1 LLADPHGAL
10 HFSNVEVDFVI
21 RSLYKAVKSG
31 SQEAARSM
39 TARPLKDVTVL
50 EMGTFITGP
59 AAGMLLA
66 DLGARVIKIEQPGTG
81 DPFRA
86 FKGGLYSPHF
96 QTYNRNKLSITLDTR
111 QPEDLATLDRLIE
124 TADVFI
130 QNFRPGVAARLNVD
144 PQRLRGL
151 KPRLIYASISGFGS
165 EGPDRDRPA
174 FDTVAQA
181 SSGFLRLLVNPE
193 HPRVV
198 GPAIAD
204 AMTGF
209 YAAQGI
215 LAALHE
221 RHASGQGRLV
231 ETSMF
236 EAMAHFNLDDFT
248 HLLSA
253 DEVMGPYS
261 RPHVSQSYVFECAD
275 GKWLALHMSSPP
287 KFWENL
293 AEAVGRPDM
302 LALPAFASREARIA
316 HYDDVIAF
324 LAPIFA
330 TRNREDWCAELTARE
345 VPNAPVRTSQEVV
358 DSAQAKALGLVVED
372 PAGPHG
378 RFRTIRSPLSFDGE
392 RMGEVTAPPVLGQHD
407 AAIKG

>member
-1 LLADPHGAL
+1 
-10 HFSNVEVDFVI
+10 
-21 RSLYKAVKSG
+21 
-31 SQEAARSM
+31 M
-39 TARPLKDVTVL
+39 TAKPLQNVTVL

-66 DLGARVIKIEQPGTG
+66 DLGADVIKIERPGTG
-81 DPFRA
+81 DPFRS

-96 QTYNRNKLSITLDTR
+96 QTYNRNKRSLTLDTR
-111 QPEDLATLDRLIE
+111 DPEDLAVFDALVAK
-124 TADVFI
+124 ADVFI
-130 QNFRPGVAARLNVD
+130 QNFRPGVADRLSVD
-144 PQRLRGL
+144 AERLQAINPKL
-151 KPRLIYASISGFGS
+151 VYASISGFGT

-181 SSGFLRLLVNPE
+181 ASGFLRLLVNPE

-209 YAAQGI
+209 YTALGI
-215 LAALHE
+215 LAALNE
-221 RHASGQGRLV
+221 RQGSDKGRVV

-236 EAMAHFNLDDFT
+236 EAMCHFNLDDFT
-248 HLLSA
+248 HLLSV

-293 AEAVGRPDM
+293 ATAVGQPDM
-302 LALPAFASREARIA
+302 LQLPAFESRNARIS

-330 TRNREDWCAELTARE
+330 MKDRAHWVGELTRLE
-345 VPNAPVRTSQEVV
+345 VPNSEVRSSTEVLA
-358 DSAQAKALGLVVED
+358 SEQAKVLGIEVSD

-378 RFRTIRSPLSFDGE
+378 EFRTIRSPLSFDGE
-392 RMGEVTAPPVLGQHD
+392 RMTSVTAPPVLGQD
-407 AAIKG
+407 DEAIRASLKG

>member
-1 LLADPHGAL
+1 
-10 HFSNVEVDFVI
+10 
-21 RSLYKAVKSG
+21 
-31 SQEAARSM
+31 M
-39 TARPLKDVTVL
+39 TVRPLKNVTVL

-66 DLGARVIKIEQPGTG
+66 DLGAEVIKIERPGLG
-81 DPFRA
+81 DPFRS

-96 QTYNRNKLSITLDTR
+96 QTYNRNKRSLTLDTR
-111 QPEDLATLDRLIE
+111 DEEDLAVLDALIAK
-124 TADVFI
+124 ADVFI
-130 QNFRPGVAARLNVD
+130 QNFRPGVADKLNVD
-144 PQRLRGL
+144 AARL
-151 KPRLIYASISGFGS
+151 KAINPELIYASISGFGA

-181 SSGFLRLLVNPE
+181 ASGFLRLLVNPE

-209 YAAQGI
+209 YTALGV
-215 LAALHE
+215 LAALNE
-221 RHASGQGRLV
+221 RNETGKGRLV

-236 EAMAHFNLDDFT
+236 EAMCHFNLDDFT
-248 HLLSA
+248 HLLSV

-293 AEAVGRPDM
+293 ATAVGRPDM
-302 LALPAFASREARIA
+302 LDLPAFESREARIS
-316 HYDDVIAF
+316 HYEDVVAF

-330 TRNREDWCAELTARE
+330 TKDRALWAAELTRLE
-345 VPNAPVRTSQEVV
+345 VPNSEVRTSTEVLES
-358 DSAQAKALGLVVED
+358 DQAKVLGIEVKD
-372 PAGPHG
+372 AAGPHG
-378 RFRTIRSPLSFDGE
+378 EFRTIRSPLSFDGE
-392 RMGEVTAPPVLGQHD
+392 RMTDVKAPPVLGADDESIRASLGEFASRLKAQ
-407 AAIKG
+407 A